1 VKGHRVD
8 LLRVP
13 AKVHDEEKGHAM
25 ALDQSALLELL
36 EALKLADV
44 DERVRTAT
52 ESLYQALIEAELTA
66 VIGAAPHERSDA
78 RLAQRNGHRP
88 RTLTTTAG
96 DLELRIP
103 KLRTGSFFPSLLERR
118 RRIDQALFAV
128 VMEAYLHGVST
139 RKVDDLVKALGADS
153 GISKSEVSRICADLD
168 EEVAAFRDR
177 PLSDIT
183 FPYVFLDATYCK
195 ARVNRRVVSQAVVI
209 ATGVAAD
216 GHREVL
222 GFAVG
227 DSEDGAFWTAFLRS
241 LKARGLTGTQLVI
254 SDAHAGLKSA
264 IEAVL
269 LGAAWQRCRVHFMRN
284 VLARVPKGNSEMV
297 AAAIRTVFA
306 QPDAEHVRGQLDVIA
321 TMLGRQFPA
330 VETMLRESKDE
341 LLAFTDFP
349 VAHWK
354 KVWSTNPLE
363 RLNKEIKRRT
373 DVVGVFPNPAALL
386 RLAGAVLVEAHDEWQ
401 VSDRRYLSEGS
412 MALLATPT
420 DQPKEVAQPALI
432 AS

>member
-1 VKGHRVD
+1 
-8 LLRVP
+8 
-13 AKVHDEEKGHAM
+13 M
-25 ALDQSALLELL
+25 ALDNAALLEVL
-36 EALKLADV
+36 EAMQTAGVED
-44 DERVRTAT
+44 RVRTAAQT
-52 ESLYQALIEAELTA
+52 IYQALIDAELTA
-66 VIGAAPHERSDA
+66 VIGAGPWERTDQ
-78 RLAQRNGHRP
+78 RTTQRNGSRS

-103 KLRTGSFFPSLLERR
+103 KLRAGTFFPSLLERR
-118 RRIDQALFAV
+118 RRVDQALFAV

-139 RKVDDLVKALGADS
+139 RKVDDLVKALGADT

-168 EEVAAFRDR
+168 AEVGAFRDR
-177 PLSDIT
+177 SLAEQQ

-241 LKARGLTGTQLVI
+241 LKARGLAGTQLVI
-254 SDAHAGLKSA
+254 SDAHAGLKAA
-264 IEAVL
+264 IGAVL
-269 LGAAWQRCRVHFMRN
+269 LGASWQRCRVHFMRN
-284 VLARVPKGNSEMV
+284 ALARVPRSNAEMV

-306 QPDAEHVRGQLDVIA
+306 QPDAEHVHSQLDVIA
-321 TMLGRQFPA
+321 GMLGRQFPQ
-330 VETMLRESKDE
+330 VEAMLREAEDD

-354 KVWSTNPLE
+354 KIWSTNPLE

-401 VSDRRYLSEGS
+401 VSDRRYLSEGPWPCS
-412 MALLATPT
+412 TGRPS
-420 DQPKEVAQPALI
+420 QRRRWRNRR
-432 AS
+432 